1 MSYNRIL
8 VTGGAGFIGSHLV
21 DELVKEGFEVTV
33 FDDLSTGRIENIRHH
48 LEKGKI
54 RFIEGDVCGRKDVEE
69 ALEGVEVVF
78 HLAAITSVPYS
89 IRHPKVTYEV
99 NVDGTR
105 NLLEACLHGNVER
118 FIYVSSCAVY
128 GEPEYLPIDEGHP
141 TNPISPYA
149 ESKLRA
155 EELCMKFHEDYG
167 LKTTILRLF
176 NVYGPRMRGGQY
188 GGVIMSFFERLM
200 IGEPPVIYGDGGQSR
215 DFVHVLDVVSAAMLA
230 FRSDRAVGEVFNVG
244 SGVAVSIA
252 DLASLVMELFGVKG
266 VEPIY
271 MPARIGDVRYSCA
284 DIGKL
289 RMLGYEPR
297 FHIRNGLSS
306 LLRCLRLKRMS
317 CRLE

>member
-1 MSYNRIL
+1 MSDR
-8 VTGGAGFIGSHLV
+8 VFVSGGAGFIGSHLV
-21 DELVKEGFEVTV
+21 DGLVRAGFDVTIL
-33 FDDLSTGRIENIRHH
+33 DDLSSGSLGNIRRHVDGGCARFV
-48 LEKGKI
+48 KGDL
-54 RFIEGDVCGRKDVEE
+54 RDRCALRE
-69 ALEGVEVVF
+69 ALDGCGTVF
-78 HLAAITSVPYS
+78 HLAAVTSVPFS
-89 IRHPKVTYEV
+89 VKHPDVTFDV
-99 NVDGTR
+99 NVEGTR
-105 NLLEACLHGNVER
+105 RLLEEGIRAGVER
-118 FIYVSSCAVY
+118 FIYFSTCAVY
-128 GEPEYLPIDEGHP
+128 GEAVYLPIDEGHP
-141 TNPISPYA
+141 TNPVSPYA

-252 DLASLVMELFGVKG
+252 DLASLVMELFGVRG

-271 MPARIGDVRYSCA
+271 MPARIGDVRHSCA

-297 FHIRNGLSS
+297 IHIRNGLSS